1 MLRMAT
7 DFIWWHFQW
16 SMSQNF
22 IRETKQ
28 QRCIFLGFVFKI
40 IPLSLYL
47 LCTLKAFLEAAEM
60 ASTSL
65 SAHKALLRWW
75 MWVGGDPGNASGVWK
90 WDTHLVYEPKDSRV
104 NSSQGLFH
112 LGSMVGVPGRSLGP
126 APYPGLRSLN
136 CGQNPQAECVP
147 GHFLQDPSVQGVL
160 KSVLQVEVGV
170 DTSGSAAG
178 QGPESSRPFRWL
190 RGKTGRPHT
199 WPADSAVRECPVPP
213 SLMDLITLSGEPQ
226 PGTQWGHFSPPC
238 AAWAPLSVSGFCL
251 RWARPVHPQGQ
262 SLDMKEK
269 AACLRPLPN
278 TCFNIQWSQST
289 FWWKSGRKRPLCC
302 LLVYWL

>member
-47 LCTLKAFLEAAEM
+47 LFTLKAFLEAAEM

-136 CGQNPQAECVP
+136 CGQNPQAECVSVVCTYYILFIHSSVDRQLGFP
-147 GHFLQDPSVQGVL
+147 PFWLLWIMVRWTLSLPWNSSFHCPLISPVFLLLPDFSSSHFLT
-160 KSVLQVEVGV
+160 K
-170 DTSGSAAG
+170 
-178 QGPESSRPFRWL
+178 
-190 RGKTGRPHT
+190 
-199 WPADSAVRECPVPP
+199 
-213 SLMDLITLSGEPQ
+213 
-226 PGTQWGHFSPPC
+226 
-238 AAWAPLSVSGFCL
+238 
-251 RWARPVHPQGQ
+251 
-262 SLDMKEK
+262 
-269 AACLRPLPN
+269 
-278 TCFNIQWSQST
+278 
-289 FWWKSGRKRPLCC
+289 
-302 LLVYWL
+302 Y